1 MTVPPM
7 ARLTLH
13 NAAGL
18 IASRSPTACTDFM
31 RQLVAVELTQVGG
44 GGDVITT
51 HIARSLLFF
60 M

>member
-1 MTVPPM
+1 M

-44 GGDVITT
+44 DVITT